1 VVDGDETGLSDT
13 GRTEAFSDG
22 VMAIAITLLI
32 LDVRVDDESGK
43 GLLHD
48 LLHIWPTY
56 AAYLASFLTIEIIW
70 MNHHGFFRQVRALD
84 RRMQWWNLVLLLAI
98 SWLPFPTALVA
109 EHIRDGDADA
119 RTAIVVYALSSVAMT
134 VPWVF
139 LWRRLELHPELFAGD
154 RDAAHARTEGKRA
167 WLGVGLYL
175 VCAAVGL
182 VSAYAAAALL
192 AALAVFYALTSQG
205 WAPLARDRPTDATAH
220 PAPGDG

>member
-1 VVDGDETGLSDT
+1 VDGDEAGLSDT

-32 LDVRVDDESGK
+32 LDVRVGDESGK

-56 AAYLASFLTIEIIW
+56 AAYLASFLIIGIIW
-70 MNHHGFFRQVRALD
+70 MNHHGFFLQVRALD
-84 RRMQWWNLVLLLAI
+84 RRMQWWNLMLLLAI

-134 VPWVF
+134 LPWVF
-139 LWRRLELHPELFAGD
+139 LWRRLELHPELFAGG

-182 VSAYAAAALL
+182 VSAYAAAAML

-205 WAPLARDRPTDATAH
+205 WAPLAGRDGSVDAASE
-220 PAPGDG
+220 PATGDG